1 MFQELRSMRL
11 RLTLYYTLVLVL
23 FTFLFIGFAFY
34 NIFYADG
41 FMLDRELKINAGQVN
56 DLNIIPDIIPEVHDE
71 RPAKKVPDGEK
82 NADALFKFI
91 LRDEDMQITNSS
103 LQYQAMFQ
111 RSQELAQQSWLSRK
125 GRWDTINLDGI
136 EYRIYSVPF
145 HKNNENGVV
154 QTYCNL
160 TMIHKLISRFSYVL
174 MGTGM
179 IAILFAAF
187 IGWWLAGRAMMPV
200 RLAWQRQKE
209 FIADVSHELRTPLT
223 IIQSNLDVVVADQ
236 NGSIKDNINWLQNA
250 YSETSNMGKLVN
262 DLLFLSRI
270 DAQEIKFN
278 HNEFNLSSLLSELV
292 FQFAPL
298 FQNKNL
304 KFSSGIEPGVK
315 MYGDEVRIRQMVS
328 IFLDN
333 AFKYTPNGGS
343 VNLKMR
349 KIQNAME
356 IVIED
361 SGIGFDESER
371 EKIFMR
377 FYRIDKARSRKQGGT
392 GLGLAIAA
400 WIADE
405 HKGTI
410 KVFSKPGKGSTFKV
424 FFPKS

>member
-1 MFQELRSMRL
+1 
-11 RLTLYYTLVLVL
+11 
-23 FTFLFIGFAFY
+23 
-34 NIFYADG
+34 
-41 FMLDRELKINAGQVN
+41 
-56 DLNIIPDIIPEVHDE
+56 
-71 RPAKKVPDGEK
+71 
-82 NADALFKFI
+82 
-91 LRDEDMQITNSS
+91 
-103 LQYQAMFQ
+103 MFQ
-111 RSQELAQQSWLSRK
+111 RSQELAQQSWLNRK

-145 HKNNENGVV
+145 NKNNENGVV

-160 TMIHKLISRFSYVL
+160 TMIHKFISKLSYPLIGS
-174 MGTGM
+174 GM
-179 IAILFAAF
+179 VAILFAAF
-187 IGWWLAGRAMMPV
+187 IGWLLAGRAMLPV

-236 NGSIKDNINWLQNA
+236 NGNIKDNINWLQNA

-270 DAQEIKFN
+270 DAREIQFD
-278 HNEFNLSSLLSELV
+278 HNEFNLSSLVSELM

-298 FQNKNL
+298 FQSKNL
-304 KFSSGIEPGVK
+304 KFSSVIEPDVK
-315 MYGDEVRIRQMVS
+315 MHGDEVRIRQMIGV
-328 IFLDN
+328 FLDN
-333 AFKYTPNGGS
+333 AFKYTPEGGK
-343 VNLKMR
+343 VNLKMS
-349 KIQNAME
+349 KLQNAIE
-356 IVIED
+356 ILVAD
-361 SGIGFDESER
+361 SGMGFDESEK

-400 WIADE
+400 WIANE

-424 FFPKS
+424 LFPKP